1 MSVDL
6 NETIAQ
12 ASLKNL
18 NDIIVPEAVGLFP
31 LAPGWI
37 IVILLATSLLFHF
50 VFKAYSR
57 YKRSLY
63 KREALKELESYTKES
78 REEILALLALAKR
91 VAIASYGRTEIAQL
105 SGESWW
111 DFMEQHSKVEV
122 PKEIRTY
129 LSNILYDVSK
139 QGETSNYTEVK
150 RMVALWIKT
159 HKGNNHA

>member
-6 NETIAQ
+6 NQTIAQ

-63 KREALKELESYTKES
+63 KREALQELESYTKES

-111 DFMEQHSKVEV
+111 DFMEQHSKVKV
-122 PKEIRTY
+122 HKEIRAY